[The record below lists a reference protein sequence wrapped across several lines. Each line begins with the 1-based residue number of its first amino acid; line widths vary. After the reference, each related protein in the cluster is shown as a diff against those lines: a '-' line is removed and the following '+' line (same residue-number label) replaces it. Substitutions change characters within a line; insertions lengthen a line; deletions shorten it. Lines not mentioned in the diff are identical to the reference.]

1 MAPRPSPTSRC
12 PRFCAHSAFC
22 GAQTRLRAQNPRR
35 PRRTPK
41 ATIQTRT
48 EGVERRQSSSLPALR
63 FVPPASGGD
72 VAMRLAGLGEFAS
85 GISPSQSFPVAWVF
99 NVSVLSSQNHCW
111 KWKGAAARKGNK
123 QHGDDE
129 LARLAAA
136 AGRQNPGRPPLRG
149 GRGRRGA
156 QGETDARRRRAA
168 RRGDSGPRIRPLRQP
183 RRGAA
188 ERGAADRRGLR
199 LRGLPGAAGRRRAPD
214 RREGGQ
220 RRVLRLRRPGRTAP
234 ARGTA
239 GHRGGCISQLPVA
252 EERDHTRDRKRA
264 FSGCTALR
272 RVALPSTVAELGE
285 YAFYGCCSLA
295 EMRFNEGL
303 RVVGEN
309 AFKICTS
316 LRSVTIPSTVT
327 ELGNFAFSQCCN
339 LSEMIFLG
347 GSRLLRQDVL
357 ENLPSEGGIL
367 NQQNINDMIGRDAF
381 FGCSLKTVKI
391 STSWALLGRMER
403 LPPECGASV
412 MERIRGLPCL
422 ELTQDG
428 DILAC
433 FPVLGRALA
442 NESAIR
448 ANLATARSLCQ
459 AIQMIALHEIKES
472 IILFE
477 LAMWKSGIGGDT
489 VGIDSRVPIPD
500 PAKSLIIEYC
510 CFAGLLEPTI
520 EGS

>member
-1 MAPRPSPTSRC
+1 METMSWPDWPRRLVDRIRGVLLYEGGEVAEGLRARLTRVDVAPRVAEIPDRAFARC
-12 PRFCAHSAFC
+12 DNLVAVRLNEGLRTVGDSAFADC
-22 GAQTRLRAQNPRR
+22 
-35 PRRTPK
+35 
-41 ATIQTRT
+41 
-48 EGVERRQSSSLPALR
+48 PALR
-63 FVPPASGGD
+63 GAVVPPTVGRVGSGAFSGC
-72 VAMRLAGLGEFAS
+72 AGL
-85 GISPSQSFPVAWVF
+85 V
-99 NVSVLSSQNHCW
+99 
-111 KWKGAAARKGNK
+111 
-123 QHGDDE
+123 E
-129 LARLAAA
+129 LHLH
-136 AGRQNPGRPPLRG
+136 
-149 GRGRRGA
+149 
-156 QGETDARRRRAA
+156 E
-168 RRGDSGPRIRPLRQP
+168 
-183 RRGAA
+183 
-188 ERGAADRRGLR
+188 GLR
-199 LRGLPGAAGRRRAPD
+199 VIGAVAFHNCRSLRSVIIPATVTRLDYDAFYGCESLVDVHLNEGLEVIG
-214 RREGGQ
+214 
-220 RRVLRLRRPGRTAP
+220 
-234 ARGTA
+234 
-239 GHRGGCISQLPVA
+239 
-252 EERDHTRDRKRA
+252 KRA

-272 RVALPSTVAELGE
+272 KVALPSTVAELGE

-422 ELTQDG
+422 ELTRDG

-477 LAMWKSGIGGDT
+477 LAMWKSGIGGET